1 MPNPIKYNT
10 SAETLALKKGN
21 FWIGTGDVGKGPT
34 SSTGFYNGIS
44 PSSGGFTIYLNK
56 ASGGPSIYTVS
67 NEAQL
72 TALTNSISVSTNLIK
87 NNNGGNFADGTIAP
101 FNGSYGT
108 MPTVVDITNDKPYN
122 GSTSTKAAKF
132 LADGGML
139 IYTDPSPF
147 NMTVGVTYTLSFWY
161 RQTSSKQFYI
171 AFNNQGGSGDM
182 NGNLQAYSA
191 YGMFPN
197 PTQTWQRCSWTFT
210 NVVNKPYFFIYRTS
224 AEAGAECL
232 MTEFTLTEGSMPG
245 GPGLTTAGNCLN
257 WFSTQTDKMIFN
269 KDYPAIV
276 TNGLMLNFD
285 AGFSPSFATIP
296 SNANTTTVTPLYDIS
311 SVGNNGTL
319 ANGPSYTSANG
330 GGIVLDGTDDT
341 YSITGVSLGTSALT
355 IDCWFKYQA
364 NNLYLP
370 SICAAGDMWSGDGQ
384 TGWGFGQR
392 SDGVSRYYFFGM
404 MELGYRYAV
413 DLRTMV
419 DGTIYN
425 FVGTRTISG
434 TQQILKGYV
443 NGALIGSV
451 TNNTIFNLST
461 STYFPGYN
469 PTVLRP
475 QQYYAGGANPP
486 PATLHNIKVY
496 NRDLSSTEIRQN
508 YQSMLPRFVGENIVT
523 DGLILY
529 LDAGY
534 KSSYSGSGTTWYDV
548 SSYGNNMTL
557 TNGPTYNSSNSGS
570 IVFDGVDDYA
580 MVLNP
585 SSLQTQNLTV
595 SIWIK
600 PSTATNQITSIVD
613 YDHCAQC
620 NWVVQSEDATSNR
633 NYYFGYRST
642 SNVWEPSNGIGG
654 GRGVQLTNSVWQ
666 NLTFTKNGTSI
677 IGYLNGVQ
685 TYTSTASVG
694 TILYLEN
701 KNLQLGAGSC
711 SGRQF
716 NGNMSNSQIYNRALS
731 ASEILQNYNA
741 QKGRFGL

>member
-34 SSTGFYNGIS
+34 SSTGFYNGIA
-44 PSSGGFTIYLNK
+44 PPTGGFTIYLNK

-224 AEAGAECL
+224 AEVGAECL
-232 MTEFTLTEGSMPG
+232 MTEFTLTEGSMPS
-245 GPGLTTAGNCLN
+245 GPGLTTSGNCLN

-269 KDYPAIV
+269 RDYESIV

-296 SNANTTTVTPLYDIS
+296 PNANTTTVTPLYDLS

-443 NGALIGSV
+443 NGALVGSV

-496 NRDLSSTEIRQN
+496 NRDLSAKEIIQN
-508 YQSMLPRFVGENIVT
+508 YQSMLPRFVGENIIT

-534 KSSYSGSGTTWYDV
+534 KSSYGGSGTTWYDV
-548 SSYGNNMTL
+548 SGYGNHGTL
-557 TNGPTYNSSNSGS
+557 TNGPTFNSSNGGN
-570 IVFDGVDDYA
+570 IVFDGTNDYVKVSSFPIPVQGPGTISFFGYYSLVSG
-580 MVLNP
+580 VLN
-585 SSLQTQNLTV
+585 V
-595 SIWIK
+595 
-600 PSTATNQITSIVD
+600 ATIISGSAAIQVGIRSGGIVWGYGGGGFLSYTTPTLNQI
-613 YDHCAQC
+613 AQWTITF
-620 NWVVQSEDATSNR
+620 NGPNIKVFINGVLNNSTTTASNQSGSNTTF
-633 NYYFGYRST
+633 Y
-642 SNVWEPSNGIGG
+642 IG
-654 GRGVQLTNSVWQ
+654 
-666 NLTFTKNGTSI
+666 TFTDAG
-677 IGYLNGVQ
+677 
-685 TYTSTASVG
+685 
-694 TILYLEN
+694 LEAFP
-701 KNLQLGAGSC
+701 GAIYEC
-711 SGRQF
+711 QV
-716 NGNMSNSQIYNRALS
+716 YNRVLS
-731 ASEILQNYNA
+731 DEEITQNYNA
-741 QKGRFGL
+741 QKGRYGL